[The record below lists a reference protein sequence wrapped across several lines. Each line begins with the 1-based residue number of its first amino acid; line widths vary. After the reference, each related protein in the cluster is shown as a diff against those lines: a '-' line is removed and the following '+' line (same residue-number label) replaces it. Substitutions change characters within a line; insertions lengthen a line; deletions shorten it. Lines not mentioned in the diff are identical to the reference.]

1 MAASLPTGNE
11 RRILGIALVLWAAV
25 LALDVVTPP
34 AKVFVGLLIVPP
46 LVTAIAARPAHTAWI
61 SALSLAGAF
70 YLGYDDRI
78 FLTGDHLIRLTVVA
92 AGCLLAVALAWERA
106 RAERSLAATYRIS
119 QTVHAAPTLRE
130 QFEAIHAI
138 VRDLM
143 PAGNFYIALYDAP
156 SDTISFPYF
165 VDEVDQP
172 PVPKRPGRGMTEYVL
187 RSGEA
192 LLATPEVAADLERRG
207 EVELIGSPSVD
218 WLGVPLKRGDV
229 TIGALVVQS
238 YHEGVRYGERDK
250 GMLQFVSTQVGMAIE
265 RKRSEEALRVSEG
278 ALRDFVSHAVFG
290 ISRSSAD
297 GRVAWANAAL
307 ARILGYDAAEEMIG
321 LDVAQH
327 FFRNPGE
334 RTALVELARRTGHF
348 AGVVVASKRKDGT
361 PITVSLSGRR
371 LHSDDGS
378 FQGMDVIVEDITER
392 RILEEQLRQA
402 QKMEAVGQ
410 LAGGV
415 AHDFNNLLTAVLA
428 SNELLAA
435 SLPAGAAAREDA
447 DAVRSAATRGAD
459 LARQLLAFSRQQ
471 PVELRTLVLGT
482 LVADFARLARRV
494 LPEDVEVVVEAAP
507 AGTSIRADPVAVEQI
522 LMNLVTNARDAMP
535 SGGTL
540 RLEAARAAVGAE
552 RCRAWGWGE
561 PGDYVALTVSDT
573 GAGMDAETRR
583 RIFEPFFTTKPV
595 DRGTGL
601 GMAMVYGLVKQH
613 EAYVDVASEQGRGT
627 TVRIYFPAAADAQA
641 AASAVAPAEVTGGS
655 EFILLVED
663 DSAVRRAAMRV
674 LQRFG
679 YKVVAAEDG
688 AEALTT
694 LGMLE
699 NAPDLIITDVVMPKA
714 SGPQLLRALRESGK
728 SQRILFTSGYA
739 ARDASDRAALD
750 PRLPFL
756 AKPWTI
762 GDLLRKV
769 REVLDGPR
777 VELEAPAAAAPPP
790 S

>member
-1 MAASLPTGNE
+1 MAASMPTDSE
-11 RRILGIALVLWAAV
+11 RRILWIAIVIWAAV
-25 LALDVVTPP
+25 LVLDVATPP

-46 LVTAIAARPAHTAWI
+46 LVTAIAARPAQTAWI
-61 SALSLAGAF
+61 SVLSLAGAL

-106 RAERSLAATYRIS
+106 RAEQSLAATYRIS

-143 PAGNFYIALYDAP
+143 PAANFYIALYDAP
-156 SDTISFPYF
+156 SDTITFPYF
-165 VDEVDQP
+165 VDEVDRAP
-172 PVPKRPGRGMTEYVL
+172 EPKRPGRGMTEYVL

-218 WLGVPLKRGDV
+218 WLGVPLKRGDD

-238 YHEGVRYGERDK
+238 YTEGVRYGEPDK
-250 GMLQFVSTQVGMAIE
+250 RMLQFVSTQVAMAIE
-265 RKRSEEALRVSEG
+265 RKRSEEALRSSEG
-278 ALRDFVSHAVFG
+278 ALRDFIGHAVFG
-290 ISRSSAD
+290 ISRSDAE
-297 GRVAWANAAL
+297 GRVVWANPAL
-307 ARILGYDAAEEMIG
+307 ARILGYDRAEEMIG
-321 LDVAQH
+321 LDVARH
-327 FFRNPGE
+327 FWRNPE
-334 RTALVELARRTGHF
+334 QRASLVDQARQTGHF
-348 AGVVVASKRKDGT
+348 AGVEVASKKKDGT

-371 LHSDDGS
+371 LTGADGS

-392 RILEEQLRQA
+392 RVLEEQLRQA

-435 SLPAGAAAREDA
+435 SLPAGAPAREDA
-447 DAVRSAATRGAD
+447 EAVRSAAKRGAD

-471 PVELRTLVLGT
+471 PVEARTLVLGT

-494 LPEDVEVVVEAAP
+494 LPEDVEVTVEAAP
-507 AGTSIRADPVAVEQI
+507 AGTTIRADPVAVEQI

-540 RLEAARAAVGAE
+540 RLEAAPATVSEE
-552 RCRAWGWGE
+552 RCRAWGWGR
-561 PGDYVALTVSDT
+561 PGDYVALTVGDS
-573 GAGMDAETRR
+573 GVGMDAETRR

-613 EAYVDVASEQGRGT
+613 DAYVDVASEPGRGT
-627 TVRIYFPAAADAQA
+627 TVRIYFPTAAEVRAEVSA
-641 AASAVAPAEVTGGS
+641 AAPAEVTGGS

-663 DSAVRRAAMRV
+663 DPSVRRAALRV

-694 LGMLE
+694 LAMLDG
-699 NAPDLIITDVVMPKA
+699 APDLIITDVVMPKA
-714 SGPQLLRALRESGK
+714 SGPQLLQALRESGK
-728 SQRILFTSGYA
+728 SQRILFTSGYT

-750 PRLPFL
+750 PGLPFL

-769 REVLDGPR
+769 REVLDGPP
-777 VELEAPAAAAPPP
+777 VVLEKAPAAPPRP
-790 S
+790 